1 MVISMQQII
10 TMWLTDIML
19 WGILG
24 EEGKC
29 DIDFCSTSY
38 VSSNWGSFRTLT
50 RIFVTNHLLESYG
63 NKYIKEK
70 TYAYQNGH

>member
-1 MVISMQQII
+1 MVTSLQQMI
-10 TMWLTDIML
+10 TMWLIDIML

-29 DIDFCSTSY
+29 DINSCSPSFM
-38 VSSNWGSFRTLT
+38 SSNSRSFRTLT
-50 RIFVTNHLLESYG
+50 RIFDTNHLLESYG

-70 TYAYQNGH
+70 PYAYQNGH